1 LFDEANLRKAH
12 EQHMMYNPA
21 RGERNMPETLS
32 LENRVALVTG
42 GSRGIGRAVALEL
55 AARGAAVVV
64 NYNKSSEAANEVVK
78 KIQETGGKAAA
89 FQADVSDIKQAEALV
104 KFAVETFGDLS
115 ILVNNAGITKDTL
128 IMMMSEADWDSVITT
143 NLKSTFNCSKAAVK
157 HMMRKRYGRVINMS
171 SVAGQMG
178 NPGQTNYSAS
188 KGGQIAFTKSLAREI
203 ASRNITVNA
212 IAPGF
217 VDTEILDAMSPE
229 VLEAMLK
236 LVPLARK
243 AKPEEVAYA
252 VAFLASDQ
260 AAFITGQVLGVD
272 GGMAMM

>member
-1 LFDEANLRKAH
+1 
-12 EQHMMYNPA
+12 MYNRG
-21 RGERNMPETLS
+21 RGESHMAETLS
-32 LENRVALVTG
+32 LENKVALVTG

-55 AARGAAVVV
+55 ASRGAAVVV
-64 NYNKSSEAANEVVK
+64 NYNKSPDAADEVVK
-78 KIQETGGKAAA
+78 SIQESGGKAAA
-89 FQADVSDIKQAEALV
+89 FQADVSDLKQAEALV

-128 IMMMSEADWDSVITT
+128 IMMMSEADWDAVINT

-157 HMMRKRYGRVINMS
+157 HMMRKRYGRIINMS

-178 NPGQTNYSAS
+178 NAGQTNYSAS
-188 KGGQIAFTKSLAREI
+188 KGGQIAFTKSLAREV

-217 VDTEILDAMSPE
+217 IDTEILELMPADI
-229 VLEAMLK
+229 LEAAIKM
-236 LVPLARK
+236 VPLARK
-243 AKPEEVAYA
+243 GKPEEVAYA
-252 VAFLASDQ
+252 VAFLASDE
-260 AAFITGQVLGVD
+260 AGFITGQVLGVD

>member
-1 LFDEANLRKAH
+1 
-12 EQHMMYNPA
+12 MPA
-21 RGERNMPETLS
+21 TLS
-32 LENRVALVTG
+32 LENRVAVVTG
-42 GSRGIGRAVALEL
+42 GSRGIGRAIALEL

-64 NYNKSSEAANEVVK
+64 NYNKSPESAQQVVNQ
-78 KIQETGGKAAA
+78 IESTSGRGAA
-89 FQADVSDIKQAEALV
+89 FQADVSEFKAAEALI
-104 KFAVETFGDLS
+104 KFAVDTFGDLG
-115 ILVNNAGITKDTL
+115 ILVNNAGITRDQL
-128 IMMMSEADWDSVITT
+128 IMMMPEADWDAVITT

-157 HMMRKRYGRVINMS
+157 HMMRKRYGRVINIA

-188 KGGQIAFTKSLAREI
+188 KAGQIGFTKALAREV
-203 ASRNITVNA
+203 AARNITVNA
-212 IAPGF
+212 VAPGF

-229 VLEAMLK
+229 TLQAALK

-243 AKPEEVAYA
+243 ALPEEIAYA